1 MWGWPLG
8 MQIGG
13 PTDDARRVDRTPVN
27 DDRDPVLGVSRRK
40 PISGAGLAYGL
51 TRPSILVF
59 LCLGTLM
66 HLGIDVA
73 QITARTRRWDFSH
86 YYVAALAMRDGLNS
100 YAIDL
105 RPLGQHLGLD
115 GIARATDT
123 PFFLLCFEPLTLL
136 RPAAAY
142 WSWFAI
148 NAASLVLAMFLI
160 LRAAPR
166 FDRRQTISLCAII
179 LLYPPLSNHIF
190 FAQTQIVVLLLLVLA
205 MRSFQSGRDRSAGVA
220 LAVAGLLKA
229 FPLIIVGYFIVQR
242 RWRAFAWTLAGVIA
256 GTAATVIAFG
266 VQRNVSFVAGTY
278 LTRSAGFLARPANVA
293 LGSFVSRWFW
303 YASGAV
309 TMSPWLNWTRALT
322 VIAVEVSVFGLTVFA
337 TLPLVSSTHDSSPE
351 YSHEISPGKAVDT
364 ADRTSRQ
371 FALWVTAAIMLSPT
385 AWIHYLVL
393 LILPFM
399 LIAAAGWNG
408 TARPRVVWLMAA
420 SYTAI
425 SLSMA
430 ITGSAH
436 GSLAARPYLK
446 TALEEFATISL
457 LLAYAAAWFFAYDN
471 TVVSGDSDARLN
483 AHKGNEV
490 NLCHQ
495 P

>member
-1 MWGWPLG
+1 VERAIVNEDRESA
-8 MQIGG
+8 IGS
-13 PTDDARRVDRTPVN
+13 
-27 DDRDPVLGVSRRK
+27 SRRK

-59 LCLGTLM
+59 LCIGALM
-66 HLGIDVA
+66 HLGVDVA
-73 QITARTRRWDFSH
+73 QAAARTRLWDFSH
-86 YYVAALAMRDGLNS
+86 YYVAALAMRDGLNP
-100 YAIDL
+100 YAVDL
-105 RPLGQHLGLD
+105 HPLGRHLGLD

-148 NAASLVLAMFLI
+148 NAASLVLAMILI
-160 LRAAPR
+160 LREAPR
-166 FDRRQTISLCAII
+166 LDRRQTISLCAII

-190 FAQTQIVVLLLLVLA
+190 FAQTQIVVLLLLVVA
-205 MRSFQSGRDRSAGVA
+205 MRSMESGRDRSAGLA

-229 FPLIIVGYFIVQR
+229 FPLVIASYFIVQR
-242 RWRAFAWTLAGVIA
+242 RWRALGWTLAGVITGA
-256 GTAATVIAFG
+256 AATVIAFG

-309 TMSPWLNWTRALT
+309 TMTAWLNWTRTLT
-322 VIAVEVSVFGLTVFA
+322 VIAAELSVLGLTVFA
-337 TLPLVSSTHDSSPE
+337 TLPLVSSAQDDSLK
-351 YSHEISPGKAVDT
+351 YSHGRSAEKSGHS
-364 ADRTSRQ
+364 ADRLSRQ

-408 TARPRVVWLMAA
+408 TASPRAVWLLVA
-420 SYTAI
+420 SYAAI

-430 ITGSAH
+430 ITGSAQD
-436 GSLAARPYLK
+436 SLATRPYLK
-446 TALEEFATISL
+446 TALEEFATVSL
-457 LLAYAAAWFFAYDN
+457 LLAYGSAWYFAADA
-471 TVVSGDSDARLN
+471 SGTALHPRGEPRTEL
-483 AHKGNEV
+483 
-490 NLCHQ
+490 
-495 P
+495 